1 MGRQC
6 FLRPEAPGRWK
17 PPFSTERTL
26 LKVLPLRLGWRPN
39 CLIFD
44 PWSFWG
50 WVLWV
55 QAGAPRGNVCLP
67 AVVGEGRPCES
78 SRSGAGAL
86 LQLPVSL
93 VFTWG
98 FYREFKAYLPVALA
112 AKAYQVSVQKGR
124 TAFAKIKTKW
134 LSNFHQRRTY
144 SHNCTVYLACF
155 HKTF

>member
-1 MGRQC
+1 MGD
-6 FLRPEAPGRWK
+6 PEASGSWK
-17 PPFSTERTL
+17 PPFPTERTL
-26 LKVLPLRLGWRPN
+26 PEALPLSLGWGPKW
-39 CLIFD
+39 LIFN
-44 PWSFWG
+44 PRSFG
-50 WVLWV
+50 EWVLWGW
-55 QAGAPRGNVCLP
+55 AGTPKGNVCLP
-67 AVVGEGRPCES
+67 SVVGEGRPCEG

-124 TAFAKIKTKW
+124 TAFTKIKTKW

-144 SHNCTVYLACF
+144 SRNCMVYLACF